1 VSFVAAGTSSAN
13 TPAAQAQRVQQ
24 LVTSIAGGH
33 RCTQGAIR
41 RRNYC
46 KPAMSLRGKRR
57 RKRERRRID
66 KRQPTRRWE
75 PASDVREVDDAWALQ
90 GRTPGPAHELETI
103 SGTALRAPG
112 EDRRDAAEPAPTAS
126 SSSHRL
132 REAGEVERL
141 AYTRRQAAEALG
153 VSISTIDRRIVPAIH
168 TVKLPWGQRLIPVD
182 ELERFLRNHLAPA
195 RAPHARRPA
204 GRPPTLSASVIERIR
219 LEYARGR
226 GLSEIARALTA
237 EGVPTAHGGR
247 QWWPSTVRAALVRP
261 SSLGLTEAVE

>member
-1 VSFVAAGTSSAN
+1 
-13 TPAAQAQRVQQ
+13 
-24 LVTSIAGGH
+24 
-33 RCTQGAIR
+33 
-41 RRNYC
+41 
-46 KPAMSLRGKRR
+46 MSLRGKRR

-66 KRQPTRRWE
+66 KRQPTRCWE
-75 PASDVREVDDAWALQ
+75 PASDVREVDDAWVLP
-90 GRTPGPAHELETI
+90 GWTPAAARELETTY
-103 SGTALRAPG
+103 GTALRAPG
-112 EDRRDAAEPAPTAS
+112 EVRRDAAEPAATAS

-153 VSISTIDRRIVPAIH
+153 VSISTIDRRIVPALH

-182 ELERFLRNHLAPA
+182 ELERFLSTHRAPA
-195 RAPHARRPA
+195 RARQARRPA
-204 GRPPTLSASVIERIR
+204 GRPPTLSACVVEQIR

-247 QWWPSTVRAALVRP
+247 QWWPSTVRAVLACP
-261 SSLGLTEAVE
+261 SPAGQTEELE